1 MNQLIYRCKIPAL
14 AVIVAFCARSSDGRL
29 WTDATGHYTV
39 EADLI
44 AFNEDQVILQ
54 RADREL
60 AEVKI
65 SKLSRA
71 DREYLKSKEAKDLAQ
86 QLQDKMQVWTMRS
99 GLKVRG
105 RVVDYARRDLT
116 LQRRRGKIYVNDR
129 LFDNLPEVYRIMLPK
144 IVAHFEKNGIETAKE
159 LESWLVRQR
168 GQPRTFT
175 CEGVLLELE
184 NGDEYAVP
192 FFFFSEKDLQVL
204 EPGWQQWLAAHQ
216 HDQRDEHAFMLQTL
230 AAAYQQ
236 GRQADRQIARM
247 QLAFEAVEAGVGS
260 LWEVTLYPQNRNS
273 GPPLWVVVP
282 ARNSAQA
289 QNAAL
294 SRNPGYVIGPVR
306 RVSR

>member
-1 MNQLIYRCKIPAL
+1 MNQLINRRTPAAL
-14 AVIVAFCARSSDGRL
+14 VVISVLCARSSVGRL

-39 EADLI
+39 EADLV
-44 AFNEDQVILQ
+44 AFDDDQVILQ
-54 RADREL
+54 RTDREL

-65 SKLSRA
+65 SMLSHE
-71 DREYLKSKEAKDLAQ
+71 DQEYLKSKEASEISR
-86 QLQDKMQVWTMRS
+86 QLQDKMQTWTMRS

-129 LFDNLPEVYRIMLPK
+129 VFDNLPEVYRIMLPK
-144 IVAHFEKNGIETAKE
+144 IVAHFDNNQITSAKD
-159 LESWLVRQR
+159 LESWLVRQK

-192 FFFFSEKDLQVL
+192 FFFFSEEDLQAL
-204 EPGWQQWLAAHQ
+204 EPGWREWLAAHEP
-216 HDQRDEHAFMLQTL
+216 DEREDRGFMLQSL

-236 GRQADRQIARM
+236 SRQADRQIARM
-247 QLAFEAVEAGVGS
+247 QLAFEAIQTGVAS
-260 LWEVTLYPQNRNS
+260 LWEVTLYPRSRNA

-282 ARNSAQA
+282 GRNSAQA
-289 QNAAL
+289 QNSAL
-294 SRNPGYVIGPVR
+294 ARNPGYVVGPVR